1 VNLGGEQ
8 SQKGSFLRL
17 SVGIPN
23 LPERQGY
30 RIVSKLV
37 SKSKFQNLTIVMS
50 FDTTFIYDH

>member
-30 RIVSKLV
+30 RMYQNL
-37 SKSKFQNLTIVMS
+37 FQNQNIKTWQ
-50 FDTTFIYDH
+50 T